1 MGVIIGVVVG
11 YALGTHA
18 GDEGWAEFK
27 DAWKVIST
35 SDEVKD
41 LLTAG
46 FSVSRDLIGRSREF
60 LAGALGTS
68 DSGAPLHRVA

>member
-18 GDEGWAEFK
+18 GEEGWTDFK
-27 DAWKVIST
+27 DAWKVISA
-35 SDEVKD
+35 SDEVRD
-41 LLTAG
+41 LLAAG
-46 FSVSRDLIGRSREF
+46 FSVSRDLIGRGSEL

-68 DSGAPLHRVA
+68 DSGSTLHRVA